1 MHTRAACY
9 PVSYKPTVKDRCEA
23 WDLMLIGNMTCQ
35 CQLHDHRSRN
45 FDEC

>member
-23 WDLMLIGNMTCQ
+23 WLDVDCQ
-35 CQLHDHRSRN
+35 HDMPMPVTWPS
-45 FDEC
+45 E